1 MVDSTKSVDYCNVFS
16 IKKCC
21 NFMLQLS
28 GQNISTCF
36 QNNKD
41 RLSSK
46 EINNHLIPEGWEIGK
61 L

>member
-1 MVDSTKSVDYCNVFS
+1 
-16 IKKCC
+16 
-21 NFMLQLS
+21 MLQLS